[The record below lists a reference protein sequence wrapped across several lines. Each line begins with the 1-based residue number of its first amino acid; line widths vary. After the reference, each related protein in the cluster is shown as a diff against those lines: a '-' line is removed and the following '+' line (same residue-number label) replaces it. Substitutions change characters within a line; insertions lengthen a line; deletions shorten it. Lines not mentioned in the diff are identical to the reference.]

1 MSDSEKLLEVCRLK
15 DCIGPK
21 IDESAQTGFVSM
33 QHRQA
38 RKKPSK
44 RLVKVLASNVRAL
57 RHAQGVSQE
66 ELAASCGLHR
76 TYVGSI
82 ERGERNATLSTLEVL
97 ASVLGVTVP
106 QLLTP
111 QRPND
116 TEPDPAD

>member
-1 MSDSEKLLEVCRLK
+1 M
-15 DCIGPK
+15 
-21 IDESAQTGFVSM
+21 IDKSALIGFVSM
-33 QHRQA
+33 QHRLV

-44 RLVKVLASNVRAL
+44 RLVKLLASNVRVL

-66 ELAASCGLHR
+66 ELAARCGLHR

-97 ASVLGVTVP
+97 ASVLGITVP

-111 QRPND
+111 QRPHD
-116 TEPDPAD
+116 TKSDPAN